1 MNTFKTTAC
10 AVLLMTAGFAME
22 NGDTPPHTPVHTPVQ
37 QAFGGLHIGT
47 PHGILPQQLFANT
60 PEHVQQ
66 QHGFVTP
73 QDQGIQHVIPGAPVA
88 GRLRFNPVTP
98 DDFDRLVG
106 SVTSSPVVTNK
117 KRNHDVTFG
126 DVTVLDPKGK
136 VLLTTGKK
144 KNYQNS
150 RSARKCASPTDVAS
164 GITRLESDM
173 YTPAVHPSM
182 LQFTT
187 DKNIGS
193 RTWVNPILEDVDNEY
208 LTDDDNVVGAD
219 DANAAVHDISGSFV
233 LHGAGLLNAGN
244 VAQDD
249 SMGSFVIHGAA
260 LLDNSADHSVLDD
273 SSFHIHGAGLLNA
286 EDDEHQDDES
296 VEDADDSLNMSVI
309 SYDGSDVGAD
319 LDMSDDE
326 LDLSD
331 EE

>member
-10 AVLLMTAGFAME
+10 AVLLTTAGFAIE
-22 NGDTPPHTPVHTPVQ
+22 NTDTPPHTPVHTPVD
-37 QAFGGLHIGT
+37 QAFDGLHIGT

-73 QDQGIQHVIPGAPVA
+73 QDQGIQHVIPGAPLA

-98 DDFDRLVG
+98 DDVDRLVG
-106 SVTSSPVVTNK
+106 SATSSPVVTNK

-150 RSARKCASPTDVAS
+150 RSARKCASPADVAT

-193 RTWVNPILEDVDNEY
+193 RAWTDPVLEDVHNAYSPAQEDTSVVANDAVP
-208 LTDDDNVVGAD
+208 DDS
-219 DANAAVHDISGSFV
+219 IGSFV
-233 LHGAGLLNAGN
+233 IHAAGLPGN
-244 VAQDD
+244 DLAQDD
-249 SMGSFVIHGAA
+249 SMGSFVIHGA
-260 LLDNSADHSVLDD
+260 
-273 SSFHIHGAGLLNA
+273 GLLNA
-286 EDDEHQDDES
+286 EDDES
-296 VEDADDSLNMSVI
+296 VEDADDLDALNMSVI
-309 SYDGSDVGAD
+309 SYDGSEVGAD
-319 LDMSDDE
+319 LDMGDGE
-326 LDLSD
+326 IDLSD